1 LADPGNLV
9 PLTVPDILFALSA
22 VAVTGLSLCVVL
34 ARNPVRS
41 TLLLILSFLPVS
53 LMYVLMRASFAG
65 ILQIMVYAGAIM
77 MLFTFVIMMI
87 NPAPR
92 DGEIPGED
100 FKGGPGAASRK
111 GEVLWLVLLALTA
124 LVLIPPIR
132 YAASRLAAVPVARD
146 DFGGVHAL
154 SRLIFA
160 DPANNPLTVS
170 FELISVLILVGVI
183 AAVNFGRRSSD
194 DVKRAGPGPAPTPPE
209 PSSLPG
215 ADA

>member
-1 LADPGNLV
+1 V

-22 VAVTGLSLCVVL
+22 VAVTALSLCVVL

-87 NPAPR
+87 NPAPQE
-92 DGEIPGED
+92 GEIPGEPR
-100 FKGGPGAASRK
+100 GSGASRK
-111 GEVLWLVLLALTA
+111 GEFLWLLLLAIVG
-124 LVLIPPIR
+124 LVLIPPVR
-132 YAASRLAAVPVARD
+132 YAAARLTAVPVTKEG
-146 DFGGVHAL
+146 FGGVHSL
-154 SRLIFA
+154 SQLIFT

-183 AAVNFGRRSSD
+183 AAVNFGRRSSSRSSPKD
-194 DVKRAGPGPAPTPPE
+194 GPA
-209 PSSLPG
+209 
-215 ADA
+215 